1 MNIFTF
7 GPALVIDGVA
17 QKIERNSST
26 HSLNLATARTAI
38 CQLGPLKYA
47 VFTVDSAK
55 TGYGMNGQELADFI
69 VKKFPECKI
78 AYNLDGGGTSE
89 LWLGQKKVN
98 KAIGMREIPGMIYFA
113 SAASGD

>member
-1 MNIFTF
+1 M
-7 GPALVIDGVA
+7 DGRGESA
-17 QKIERNSST
+17 GITLPDLSQ
-26 HSLNLATARTAI
+26 LFYDLGCTA
-38 CQLGPLKYA
+38 
-47 VFTVDSAK
+47 
-55 TGYGMNGQELADFI
+55 
-69 VKKFPECKI
+69 